1 MWKDIQQKISKIEL
15 TGEKLIIA
23 TVGAA
28 VIIILGFYLFLC
40 NPLVNKIKPARLEC
54 VSVENKLSEL
64 RAAINAAKTEEAR
77 EITASEEDVAFAI
90 DELTRHGKSIGI
102 NFISMTP
109 RQLEDRGGRHKVLPV
124 EIEVGA
130 TYEELG
136 AFFALLEE
144 LKESL
149 ITVSSFTIAAD
160 NKKPDNLKT
169 KLVINIH
176 IATL

>member
-1 MWKDIQQKISKIEL
+1 MWKNIQEKIAKIEL
-15 TGEKLIIA
+15 TREKLIIA
-23 TVGAA
+23 TAGAV
-28 VIIILGFYLFLC
+28 VIIVLGFYLFLC
-40 NPLVNKIKPARLEC
+40 SPLINKIKPARLQC
-54 VSVENKLSEL
+54 ISVENKLSQL
-64 RAAINAAKTEEAR
+64 RAAITAVKTEEAR

-90 DELTRHGKSIGI
+90 DELTRRGKSIGI

-124 EIEVGA
+124 EIEVGS

-136 AFFALLEE
+136 VFLGLLEE

-149 ITVSSFTIAAD
+149 ITVSSFTIATD
-160 NKKPDNLKT
+160 NKKPHKLKT
-169 KLVINIH
+169 KLVIKIH

>member
-1 MWKDIQQKISKIEL
+1 MQKKISKIEL

-28 VIIILGFYLFLC
+28 VVILLGFYLFLC
-40 NPLVNKIKPARLEC
+40 NPLVNKIKPVRLEC
-54 VSVENKLSEL
+54 ISVENELSQL
-64 RAAINAAKTEEAR
+64 RAAIAAVKTEEVK

-90 DELTRHGKSIGI
+90 DELTRKGKSIGI

-109 RQLEDRGGRHKVLPV
+109 RQIEDRGARHKVLPV
-124 EIEVGA
+124 EIEIESA
-130 TYEELG
+130 YKELG
-136 AFFALLEE
+136 VFLGLLEE

-149 ITVSSFTIAAD
+149 ITVSSFTIVAD
-160 NKKPDNLKT
+160 SKKPHRLKT
-169 KLVINIH
+169 KLVMNIH